1 MKKYVIKY
9 IACILIIS
17 ALLICTAYAAG
28 KFESYSA
35 AASADT
41 LRYSTVIIDAGH
53 GGEDGGTSSSS
64 GLIEKDVNLS
74 LAFILKEKLEARGVN
89 VVMTRSEDKLLYD
102 RNINYNGRKKK
113 LDMAARLG
121 IMEKQDDCVFVSL
134 HMNAFS
140 DSRYSGLQVW
150 YSKNTPGSRDLANS
164 IQTLIK
170 DNLQAENKR
179 KIKAADSSIY
189 LLNRAE
195 DCAVLIECG
204 FLSNPEE
211 CKKLSD
217 EDYRKALSFVIC
229 LAIREYCENNSCK

>member
-9 IACILIIS
+9 IACIIIIS

-102 RNINYNGRKKK
+102 RNTNYNGRKKK

-150 YSKNTPGSRDLANS
+150 YSDRFPDSQSLAQA
-164 IQTLIK
+164 IQSGVASS
-170 DNLQAENKR
+170 LQPQNNR
-179 KIKAADSSIY
+179 KIKSAGTSIF
-189 LLNRAE
+189 LLDKATCPAE
-195 DCAVLIECG
+195 LVECG
-204 FLSNPEE
+204 FLSNAAEAARFE
-211 CKKLSD
+211 SV
-217 EDYRKALSFVIC
+217 EYRNSLCACLCDCIISF
-229 LAIREYCENNSCK
+229 LEN